1 MRPIRWRGVE
11 FPRCVSAYMLSGPL
25 RGAGGATGE
34 RWGHGSARKA
44 LSTKC
49 AGSAQVTGHPSV
61 MCVGLEAHIPSR
73 RFSCVEFRVW
83 NALSREP

>member
-1 MRPIRWRGVE
+1 MEGCR
-11 FPRCVSAYMLSGPL
+11 VSQVCLCIYAQLPPQKC
-25 RGAGGATGE
+25 RGATGE
-34 RWGHGSARKA
+34 QWGHGSARKA

>member
-11 FPRCVSAYMLSGPL
+11 FPRCVLAYVLIRPL
-25 RGAGGATGE
+25 RNAGEVTDEG
-34 RWGHGSARKA
+34 WGHGSARKA
-44 LSTKC
+44 LSTEC

-73 RFSCVEFRVW
+73 RFRCV
-83 NALSREP
+83 